1 MRTRTEDLRR
11 SNLGQNSFDDHNIQQ
26 FQAAQGRQDLPPV
39 QPTIVH
45 QDAPARAQNVGYS
58 PEVFR
63 SPCKTVKS
71 PNRTAHLALPI
82 VVCSAARPAQINH
95 VVPMAP
101 RPWSFHRRVIGVHEQ
116 DLHGLGT
123 DVARD
128 WVFTGP
134 SPPTLKLRPNRRLA
148 STESTSRSNAPACR
162 IQSSSCENEWTINW
176 ASFLG
181 INAGDLTN
189 IYTNPVVPGSSFR
202 LRSAST
208 LNFATVCHFC

>member
-45 QDAPARAQNVGYS
+45 QDAPARAQNVGDS

-95 VVPMAP
+95 VVPMGLRP
-101 RPWSFHRRVIGVHEQ
+101 RPFHRRVIGVHEK
-116 DLHGLGT
+116 DLHRSRT
-123 DVARD
+123 DVAHR
-128 WVFTGP
+128 WVFTSL
-134 SPPTLKLRPNRRLA
+134 SPPTVTTPC
-148 STESTSRSNAPACR
+148 ESPPRKVFAISRSQHSGPSNPEWFT
-162 IQSSSCENEWTINW
+162 QSSS
-176 ASFLG
+176 L
-181 INAGDLTN
+181 
-189 IYTNPVVPGSSFR
+189 
-202 LRSAST
+202 
-208 LNFATVCHFC
+208 